1 MRMLAWILMYVSFL
15 IKYYM
20 CEYVHADVSMNLG
33 GPAKVKPQ
41 SKNKELYA
49 DEQSGTINCLTV

>member
-1 MRMLAWILMYVSFL
+1 MYVSFL

-20 CEYVHADVSMNLG
+20 CEYVHSDVSMNLG